1 MKRFIDKGTTQKLI
15 IDKGLKQKLIDPKL
29 VAKALGAEDAGVK
42 IDARQGPIALFTLRQ
57 FIMDRLL
64 STGGRPKMKGTN
76 EKRDKISF
84 FRGDREKLKAIG
96 EYYKEA
102 EGIKVSLSQ
111 IASALIHADL
121 SKIDIPKRKLKA
133 HSVSE

>member
-29 VAKALGAEDAGVK
+29 VAKALGAEDTGVK
-42 IDARQGPIALFTLRQ
+42 IDTRQGPIALFTLRQ

-64 STGGRPKMKGTN
+64 STGGRPKLKGTS

-84 FRGDREKLKAIG
+84 FGGDREKLKAIA

-121 SKIDIPKRKLKA
+121 SKIDIPKIKLKA